1 MSDPD
6 SFDTAGSIVGSDFFG
21 GEEMEQR
28 RKRIAGNDC
37 GMSSGSRASQ
47 PASKKQRT
55 GEDGLVLQYMEE
67 YDIEQMEERA
77 ERLSDMPAIRWR
89 ADRFEEE
96 VAPELTM
103 VARARDMNERL
114 ERFRVQEE
122 YGEFD

>member
-1 MSDPD
+1 MPATD
-6 SFDTAGSIVGSDFFG
+6 SGEDSLDTAASIFGSGSGGSDE
-21 GEEMEQR
+21 GEKR
-28 RKRIAGNDC
+28 RKRFSGDDAH
-37 GMSSGSRASQ
+37 SSVSKRPRATTGRGSLAAVGFMQ
-47 PASKKQRT
+47 
-55 GEDGLVLQYMEE
+55 E

-77 ERLSDMPAIRWR
+77 ERLSDMAAIRWR

-114 ERFRVQEE
+114 GRFREQEE